1 VDRTQ
6 ESNPGNPDIFGGRW
20 KQMRGELRSWWGRLT
35 NDDLEQIGGQK
46 DKLIGRLQ
54 ERYGYTRE
62 RAQQEVE
69 RRFQE
74 YRARMGVSH
83 PSGTNPP
90 TGTSTQE
97 VGSSAAREQAAEPS
111 STASTAANQATT
123 MVGEQLGALADVI
136 RDKAPSAGTMGT
148 AASTVADKLGAAGS
162 YLQEKQVEHL
172 AGDVTDL
179 IRRYPM
185 ASLLIGFGMGY
196 LLARSTRR

>member
-1 VDRTQ
+1 MDRTQ
-6 ESNPGNPDIFGGRW
+6 ESDPINSDILQGRW

-35 NDDLEQIGGQK
+35 NDDLEQIGGHK

-54 ERYGYTRE
+54 ERYGYSRE

-69 RRFQE
+69 RRLQE
-74 YRARMGVSH
+74 YRVRLGASR
-83 PSGTNPP
+83 PSGTTPP

-111 STASTAANQATT
+111 STAASTAHQATA

-136 RDKAPSAGTMGT
+136 RDKAPSEGTMGT
-148 AASTVADKLGAAGS
+148 AATAVADKLGAAGS
-162 YLQEKQVEHL
+162 YLQEKKVEHV
-172 AGDVTDL
+172 AGDLTDL

-185 ASLLIGFGMGY
+185 ASMLIGLGIGY